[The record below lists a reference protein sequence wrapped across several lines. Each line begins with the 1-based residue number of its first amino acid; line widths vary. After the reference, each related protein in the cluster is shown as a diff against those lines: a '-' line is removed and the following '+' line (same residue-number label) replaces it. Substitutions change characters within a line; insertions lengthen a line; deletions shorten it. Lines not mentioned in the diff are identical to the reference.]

1 MNSVRHSERFGYLM
15 IFLGG
20 ALWGTIGIFI
30 IEMEKCGSDSA
41 MTSFL
46 RIFFAF
52 LILAVI
58 TLIKCGAKS
67 FLIDKKTLITC
78 ILLGLICQG
87 IYNVFYSLA
96 VSMTGVAISSVL
108 LCIAPVFTLIASVI
122 LFREKLT
129 LIKSLALIVNI
140 AGCILAA
147 TGGSFSAMQFSLAGI
162 LFGVASGFCYSLTA
176 IIGRLAANQ
185 TNPFVMSTY
194 SYLFAAIFLGIFAH
208 PWKTSVPVSGKLILI
223 GFLFALIPT
232 SIAYLIYYYGLQMIT
247 ESSKV
252 PVIASVETVIATILG
267 ILIYHEKIQ
276 TWSGIG
282 ILLVLVSI
290 VLMNHQKK
298 R

>member
-108 LCIAPVFTLIASVI
+108 LCIAPVFTLIAS
-122 LFREKLT
+122 L
-129 LIKSLALIVNI
+129 
-140 AGCILAA
+140 
-147 TGGSFSAMQFSLAGI
+147 I

-252 PVIASVETVIATILG
+252 PVIASVEMVIATILG